1 MRNKN
6 YIEDI
11 TTLTNTLTNTLTYSQ
26 EVSQMYNTADMEE
39 QLEYLDEYVEF
50 ISEFLTEFRYNR
62 VYVTP
67 LPHTM
72 INHPDGWRR
81 YLVETPR
88 NLVGTPTNR
97 TVASQ
102 NQFMGSFEILKD
114 SVRRELSLNKE
125 VFIYNILPYRHMDSD
140 GEIRYRPLIRWCRL
154 PLDMW
159 YNDVPPT
166 DPFMVLK
173 MVKKHKL

>member
-1 MRNKN
+1 MRPKD

-11 TTLTNTLTNTLTYSQ
+11 TTLTNTLTQTMTYRQ
-26 EVSQMYNTADMEE
+26 GMEE

-67 LPHTM
+67 LPHM
-72 INHPDGWRR
+72 RIYHPEGWRR
-81 YLVETPR
+81 HLVDTPH
-88 NLVGTPTNR
+88 NIAHTPPSR
-97 TVASQ
+97 TVASET
-102 NQFMGSFEILKD
+102 QFMGSFETLKH
-114 SVRRELSLNKE
+114 SVIRELNLNKE

-140 GEIRYRPLIRWCRL
+140 GEIRYRPVIRWCRL

-166 DPFMVLK
+166 DPFMGLK

>member
-1 MRNKN
+1 MRPKD

-11 TTLTNTLTNTLTYSQ
+11 TTLTNTLTQTMTYRQ
-26 EVSQMYNTADMEE
+26 GGMEE
-39 QLEYLDEYVEF
+39 HLEYLDEYVEF
-50 ISEFLTEFRYNR
+50 ISEFLTEFRHNR

-67 LPHTM
+67 LPHM
-72 INHPDGWRR
+72 RIYHPEGWRR
-81 YLVETPR
+81 HLVDTPH
-88 NLVGTPTNR
+88 NIAYTPPSR
-97 TVASQ
+97 TVASET
-102 NQFMGSFEILKD
+102 QFMGSFETLKH
-114 SVRRELSLNKE
+114 SVIRELNLNKE

-140 GEIRYRPLIRWCRL
+140 GEIRYRPAIRWCRL

-166 DPFMVLK
+166 DPFMGLK

>member
-1 MRNKN
+1 MRPKN

-11 TTLTNTLTNTLTYSQ
+11 TTLTNTLTQSMTYSQ
-26 EVSQMYNTADMEE
+26 DMEK

-67 LPHTM
+67 LPHM
-72 INHPDGWRR
+72 RINHPETRR
-81 YLVETPR
+81 FTIPLDP

-102 NQFMGSFEILKD
+102 TQCMGSFEVLKD
-114 SVRRELSLNKE
+114 SVRRELSLNRE
-125 VFIYNILPYRHMDSD
+125 VFIYNILPFRHMDSD
-140 GEIRYRPLIRWCRL
+140 GEIRYRPVIRWGRL

-159 YNDVPPT
+159 YNNVPST
-166 DPFMVLK
+166 DPFTVIK
-173 MVKKHKL
+173 MIKKHEL

>member
-1 MRNKN
+1 MRTKN

-11 TTLTNTLTNTLTYSQ
+11 ITLTNTLTQSMTYSQ
-26 EVSQMYNTADMEE
+26 DMEE
-39 QLEYLDEYVEF
+39 QLEYLNEYLGF

-62 VYVTP
+62 VYVIP

-72 INHPDGWRR
+72 INHPEGLRR
-81 YLVETPR
+81 HLVETPH
-88 NLVGTPTNR
+88 NLVGTPYDR
-97 TVASQ
+97 TIASQ
-102 NQFMGSFEILKD
+102 TQFMHSFEVLKD
-114 SVRRELSLNKE
+114 SVRRELSLNRE
-125 VFIYNILPYRHMDSD
+125 IFIYNILPFRHMDSD
-140 GEIRYRPLIRWCRL
+140 GEIRYRPLIRWARL
-154 PLDMW
+154 PLEMW

>member
-6 YIEDI
+6 HIEDI

-26 EVSQMYNTADMEE
+26 EVSQMYNTAYMEE

-166 DPFMVLK
+166 DPFMVIK
-173 MVKKHKL
+173 MIKKHKL